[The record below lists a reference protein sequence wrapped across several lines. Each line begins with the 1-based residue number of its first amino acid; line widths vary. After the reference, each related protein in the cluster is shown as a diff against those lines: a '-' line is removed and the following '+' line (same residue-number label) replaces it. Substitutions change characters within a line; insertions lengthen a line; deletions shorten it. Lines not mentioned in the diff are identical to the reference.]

1 VNGYDSATDL
11 ADAPTAATHVD
22 ESRSYAGPARTE
34 DGIRRFRDLVE
45 VTADWIWEVDEQAR
59 YTYAS
64 PNVFDLLGY
73 RPEEVLGKTP
83 FDLMPRDEAERLGA
97 IFAEIAKDRRPFRML
112 ENTNLHK
119 DGHRVVLET
128 SGVPVFDATGEFR
141 GYRGV
146 DRDITDYLVGI
157 RQRHD
162 AAEFRNELIR
172 VAGEGICACFE
183 TAEFPYV
190 RFEVWND
197 RMVELTGY
205 TMEEI
210 NRLGWYQSLYPDPEV
225 RERARLRMERM
236 RLGDNL
242 KAEAWEITR
251 KDGERR
257 LVSITTSAVLLDQ
270 GVAASV
276 AVLRDITEMLN
287 AQREIRESEARYRLI
302 AENASDVIQ
311 RIEPDGRCLYCSPST
326 STVLGSVRQ
335 ESCHPDLLERIHPD
349 DIGTLASAWQRLK
362 GGAPSESATFRVRRN
377 DGEYRWVE
385 SRAKPVCHPE
395 TGRLL
400 EIVVVSRDITE
411 RRAIEDRLRQSQKM
425 DAIGRL
431 AGVVAHE
438 FNNLLT
444 AVRGYTG
451 LLQDS
456 LHLPPA
462 ERDWVAQC
470 DKGAQRAAELTRQL
484 LAFAR
489 RQSVDPVAVPL
500 GVVAREMLPL
510 LSRLA
515 GKRIEVRMSPSDTV
529 DDADG
534 PWGWG
539 DRSQIEQ
546 VLVNFVLN
554 ARDAIPSGG
563 RVTIR
568 LVSSSVVAGRDADL
582 VGIEVADTGTGIS
595 EEVRAKL
602 FEPFVTTKPGNS
614 GLGLATAY
622 AIVVQSGGRIDVDST
637 SGAGSRFTALFPRA
651 EAPVSNAGSAAPEA
665 ALPRSSATV
674 LLVEDEEI
682 VRGMLATV
690 LKSAGYE
697 LILAESAQQATERFF
712 ERRGEIDVLVT
723 DVVMPG
729 MGGRELAGL
738 VRSIRPAT
746 KVLLISGYAKESTDS
761 EGERQDDFDFIQ
773 KPFSPTE
780 LLSRLKLMLAG

>member
-1 VNGYDSATDL
+1 MNGHDL
-11 ADAPTAATHVD
+11 SMGISVLEADA
-22 ESRSYAGPARTE
+22 SRTGPSGSAGGVFRAD
-34 DGIRRFRDLVE
+34 DGRDRFRDLVE
-45 VTADWIWEVDEQAR
+45 LTADWIWEVDEQAR

-64 PNVFDLLGY
+64 PKVFDLLGY

-83 FDLMPRDEAERLGA
+83 FDLMPPDEAERVEA
-97 IFAEIAKDRRPFRML
+97 VFAEFARHRRPLRML

-119 DGHRVVLET
+119 DGRRVVLET
-128 SGVPVFDATGEFR
+128 SGVPVFDEAGEFR

-146 DRDITDYLVGI
+146 DRDITDYVDGI
-157 RQRHD
+157 RGRHE

-183 TAEFPYV
+183 TQEFPYV

-210 NRLGWYQSLYPDPEV
+210 NQLGWYQSLYPDPEV
-225 RERARLRMERM
+225 RERARSRMERM

-287 AQREIRESEARYRLI
+287 AQREILESEARYRLI

-311 RIEPDGRCLYCSPST
+311 RIAPDGRCLYCSPST
-326 STVLGSVRQ
+326 STVLGFNRR
-335 ESCHPDLLERIHPD
+335 EGCHSDLLERIHPD
-349 DIGTLASAWQRLK
+349 DRGTLAAAWYRLK
-362 GGAPSESATFRVRRN
+362 EGAPSESATFRVRRI

-385 SRAKPVCHPE
+385 SRAKPVCDPK
-395 TGRLL
+395 TGHLL
-400 EIVVVSRDITE
+400 EIVIVSRDITE
-411 RRAIEDRLRQSQKM
+411 RREFEDRLRQSQKM

-515 GKRIEVRMSPSDTV
+515 GRRIEVRLRPDEATE
-529 DDADG
+529 DADG
-534 PWGWG
+534 PWGRG
-539 DRSQIEQ
+539 DRAQIEQ

-554 ARDAIPSGG
+554 ARDAMPDGG
-563 RVTIR
+563 QITLG
-568 LVSSSVVAGRDADL
+568 LVSPVVGDRLADM

-595 EEVRAKL
+595 EEVRGKL
-602 FEPFVTTKPGNS
+602 FEPFVTTKPGNA

-622 AIVVQSGGRIDVDST
+622 AIVVQSGGRIEVDSMP
-637 SGAGSRFTALFPRA
+637 GGGSRFTALFPRA
-651 EAPVSNAGSAAPEA
+651 EAPGPDAGGDAPAAP
-665 ALPRSSATV
+665 PRSSATI

-682 VRGMLATV
+682 VRGMLASV

-697 LILAESAQQATERFF
+697 LILAESARQATERFF

-729 MGGRELAGL
+729 MSGRELAGL

-761 EGERQDDFDFIQ
+761 GGECQDDFDFIQ